1 MRRLGFALA
10 LAIGPILAG
19 CGAAISAQTEQTSR
33 PQAPIVLTGRVVDNA
48 GILPEATRKSL
59 DQRLAT
65 LERISGPQMV
75 IVTVPDLKGMTIEQ
89 FGLAV
94 GNGWGIGDKARN
106 DGVLLVIAPNER
118 KTRIE
123 VGKGLEATLTDPLC
137 ASIVSEDMI
146 PHFKSG
152 QFAAGIEAGTARII
166 DVLTAH
172 PTRT

>member
-10 LAIGPILAG
+10 LALAQVVAG
-19 CGAAISAQTEQTSR
+19 CGAGNTAEAELATR
-33 PQAPIVLTGRVVDNA
+33 PKAPIALTGRVVDNA
-48 GILPEATRKSL
+48 GLLPEVTRQSL
-59 DQRLAT
+59 DERLAA
-65 LERISGPQMV
+65 LEQKAGPQMV

-89 FGLAV
+89 FGLAL

-106 DGVLLVIAPNER
+106 DGVLLIVAPNER

-123 VGKGLEATLTDPLC
+123 VGKGLEATLSNPLC
-137 ASIVSEDMI
+137 ARIISEDMV
-146 PHFKSG
+146 PRFKAG
-152 QFAAGIEAGTARII
+152 AYEAGIEAGTRRII